1 MTKRASLFVSLLLL
15 FALLLS
21 LCPPALAADDDTIH
35 IRTAEDLLKLARD
48 CSLDTWSDGKSVVL
62 DNDLS
67 LSGAGFDSIPTFN
80 GKFDGQGHT
89 IYDMDLSSAQS
100 PCGFFL
106 ETGKDADIH
115 DLHLSGSVQTRGD
128 DSMVGGFVGLNRGML
143 TNCSFSGEVRALTQV
158 GGIAGKN
165 DATGMIVACSASGTV
180 QGLTQ
185 TGGIAGENAGALT
198 GCENRS
204 FVNTESVDPTLRLE
218 SIDTSSILNFIRS
231 LRTDSAGITT
241 DTGGVAGSSTGFIE
255 RCSNTGTVGY
265 LHLGYN
271 VGGIVGRSSGYIN
284 GCLNVGD
291 VYGRKDVGGIVGQA
305 EPLKETAQAQDLL
318 AGVGYRIA
326 VLNRSLND
334 AAVDARYASEDLSA
348 SLNSLSGFLAPV
360 AEAVSSAD
368 VSDPESAYYLRD
380 VVSECFWNIRSELDA
395 ISQGVDAHSG
405 ILREDFNDIN
415 NNLNALSDTALQTV
429 GVMTSS
435 MDQPEEVLVDSS
447 DAGDDLSL
455 TLGKTA
461 SSENRGSVNGD
472 SNVGG
477 IAGDLSVESELDP
490 ETDLSVSGSDIRK
503 NHVNLSIVVTG
514 CVNRG
519 DVTAKRECAG
529 GIVGK
534 MDMGLASHC
543 ASYGPVT
550 LEDGDYAGGITGL
563 LYGSVKSCCSKCSL
577 SGKRFIGGVVG
588 NGYNARSSTD
598 KSSTVSGCYTLVEIL
613 GAPQFAGAVS
623 GGADGLYEKNYFVP
637 ADFAG
642 LDRLSIHGQAEP
654 IPFEDFARVEGLPE
668 ECRTFTLR
676 FVVDGETVKELPF
689 DYGASFDRSV
699 FPDVP
704 GRDGRYAV
712 WDRTELSDL
721 RFDTTVTASYRL
733 DETVLR
739 SSLTREDG
747 RAVVYVDGQFQQG
760 DALKAELLTVDSSSI
775 RSFSG
780 TWQDTVREQLRSIR
794 DGEPDYSIPVSVRE
808 QVHVSFPADG
818 QREHTIRYLT
828 PDGRTEN
835 YRLYLKDGEGWQR
848 LHPRTFGSYYLIDT
862 TGTEALFTL
871 VETVQSWWFVAY
883 IAAALLILALLVFLL
898 HRLHRFLRARPK
910 KEKLPRAERPV
921 PRWLKAHRRPLLII
935 LPILLLV
942 GAAAAFSLRFG
953 SLGSAVTA
961 YRVLK
966 DFSRQ
971 ETDVETNIRLHIEDR
986 DLEMSTTVHR
996 VLRSGHMIRCT
1007 EQYGIPLYISDG
1019 MVCLE
1024 NGRVFRLT
1032 EGQLSQGK
1040 VLDLALDVFL
1050 HEKVETGT
1058 ADGITRYS
1066 ADITGETADRILR
1079 LFLSSSDEE
1088 LLHANDMTVAM
1099 SVRDESLQ
1107 SISFTGGGSA
1117 MGSTPFRFDVL
1128 LTPREMTERPVI
1140 PQAVVDA
1147 IETGGGEDVQ
1157 ILSEDLLRLLAAWI
1171 KNESAET
1178 VSADIAV
1185 NADCGSLRLTPRYRY
1200 SRSSLDG
1207 TDVHCIKSALFTLFF
1222 TDSAACTSDGRD
1234 LSEAQQR
1241 VVDAAQLIPLA
1252 RELCLKG
1259 QFSCAAAGDRAIYSI
1274 VLTSEDAAELV
1285 SRLLPELDRLNLSY
1299 NDCKLR
1305 ITVVG
1310 DTLDEIALDCG
1321 ASLRVVSR
1329 DVAADVRVTAE
1340 FNSDAAESVPAAVKA
1355 VLVK

>member
-1 MTKRASLFVSLLLL
+1 
-15 FALLLS
+15 
-21 LCPPALAADDDTIH
+21 
-35 IRTAEDLLKLARD
+35 
-48 CSLDTWSDGKSVVL
+48 
-62 DNDLS
+62 
-67 LSGAGFDSIPTFN
+67 
-80 GKFDGQGHT
+80 
-89 IYDMDLSSAQS
+89 
-100 PCGFFL
+100 
-106 ETGKDADIH
+106 
-115 DLHLSGSVQTRGD
+115 
-128 DSMVGGFVGLNRGML
+128 
-143 TNCSFSGEVRALTQV
+143 
-158 GGIAGKN
+158 
-165 DATGMIVACSASGTV
+165 
-180 QGLTQ
+180 
-185 TGGIAGENAGALT
+185 
-198 GCENRS
+198 
-204 FVNTESVDPTLRLE
+204 
-218 SIDTSSILNFIRS
+218 
-231 LRTDSAGITT
+231 
-241 DTGGVAGSSTGFIE
+241 
-255 RCSNTGTVGY
+255 
-265 LHLGYN
+265 
-271 VGGIVGRSSGYIN
+271 
-284 GCLNVGD
+284 
-291 VYGRKDVGGIVGQA
+291 
-305 EPLKETAQAQDLL
+305 
-318 AGVGYRIA
+318 
-326 VLNRSLND
+326 
-334 AAVDARYASEDLSA
+334 
-348 SLNSLSGFLAPV
+348 
-360 AEAVSSAD
+360 
-368 VSDPESAYYLRD
+368 
-380 VVSECFWNIRSELDA
+380 
-395 ISQGVDAHSG
+395 
-405 ILREDFNDIN
+405 
-415 NNLNALSDTALQTV
+415 
-429 GVMTSS
+429 
-435 MDQPEEVLVDSS
+435 
-447 DAGDDLSL
+447 
-455 TLGKTA
+455 
-461 SSENRGSVNGD
+461 
-472 SNVGG
+472 
-477 IAGDLSVESELDP
+477 
-490 ETDLSVSGSDIRK
+490 
-503 NHVNLSIVVTG
+503 
-514 CVNRG
+514 
-519 DVTAKRECAG
+519 
-529 GIVGK
+529 
-534 MDMGLASHC
+534 
-543 ASYGPVT
+543 
-550 LEDGDYAGGITGL
+550 
-563 LYGSVKSCCSKCSL
+563 
-577 SGKRFIGGVVG
+577 
-588 NGYNARSSTD
+588 
-598 KSSTVSGCYTLVEIL
+598 LVEIL
-613 GAPQFAGAVS
+613 GAPQFAGAIS

-637 ADFAG
+637 ADYAG
-642 LDRLSIHGQAEP
+642 LDRLSIHGKAEP
-654 IPFEDFARVEGLPE
+654 VSFEEFARVEGLPE
-668 ECRTFTLR
+668 ECKSFTLR

-699 FPDVP
+699 FPNIPD
-704 GRDGRYAV
+704 RDGRYAV
-712 WDRTELSDL
+712 WDRTELNDL

-739 SSLTREDG
+739 SELTREDG

-760 DALKAELLTVDSSSI
+760 DALSMDLITVDSGAM
-775 RSFSG
+775 RDFSG

-808 QVHVSFPADG
+808 QVQVRFPEDG

-848 LHPRTFGSYYLIDT
+848 LHPRSFGSYYLIDT
-862 TGTEALFTL
+862 TGTEAHFAL

-883 IAAALLILALLVFLL
+883 IAAALLILALLFFLI
-898 HRLHRFLRARPK
+898 HRLRRFLRTRPK

-921 PRWLKAHRRPLLII
+921 PRWLKAHRKPLLII
-935 LPILLLV
+935 LPILLLA
-942 GAAAAFSLRFG
+942 GAASVFSLRFG

-971 ETDVETNIRLHIEDR
+971 ETDVETDIRLHIEDR
-986 DLEMSTTVHR
+986 DLEMNTTVHR

-1050 HEKVETGT
+1050 HEKAETST

-1079 LFLSSSDEE
+1079 LFLSASDEE

-1171 KNESAET
+1171 KNESADS
-1178 VSADIAV
+1178 VSADIGV

-1200 SRSSLDG
+1200 SRRTLDG
-1207 TDVHCIKSALFTLFF
+1207 TDVHCVKSALFTLYF
-1222 TDSAACTSDGRD
+1222 TDSAACTSDGHD

-1241 VVDAAQLIPLA
+1241 VVAAAQLIPLA

-1274 VLTSEDAAELV
+1274 ILTSEDAADLV

-1310 DTLDEIALDCG
+1310 DKLDEIALDCG

-1329 DVAADVRVTAE
+1329 DVAADVRVTVE
-1340 FNSDAAESVPAAVKA
+1340 FNSDAAESVPAAVRA
-1355 VLVK
+1355 ALVK